1 MKYII
6 IYISFLVACA
16 TDARAQTTLGAQI
29 EKQIKKTLRGAAE
42 KIRKGLND
50 LSKHEAENGVVRDAL
65 AALYRST
72 VDWDDV
78 LRPSKSFDE
87 ARRDIREALERSH
100 GICSGAIH
108 RRIWKRLSGVPAAG
122 PCDQEG
128 DAAVNVTN
136 DIILFDIART
146 HLSGDVPDESGCAT
160 LESFRHRVGT
170 ILQEHEGDDDGGRYV
185 QGEHFI
191 AAFFLQRGAPASS
204 LFARIRNDLRFSS
217 FFIPDMRGVLA
228 LASAMAQYFRGT
240 KMERFMPLAPGVVAR
255 WVPPLLS
262 MSGIDNDS
270 AEAMHS
276 LYLACPSAEEGALLI
291 LRTLIHLFE
300 KMGVGEE
307 EDSSAANDAQTL
319 MVWATSSEGK
329 TISFKE
335 VFAIAI
341 DEQVREAFLARVFG

>member
-217 FFIPDMRGVLA
+217 FLYPTCEACSRSQAQWRNTFAARRWSALCRWLLA
-228 LASAMAQYFRGT
+228 LS
-240 KMERFMPLAPGVVAR
+240 PGGSPALDVR
-255 WVPPLLS
+255 
-262 MSGIDNDS
+262 IDNDS

-300 KMGVGEE
+300 KMGGR
-307 EDSSAANDAQTL
+307 
-319 MVWATSSEGK
+319 G
-329 TISFKE
+329 
-335 VFAIAI
+335 
-341 DEQVREAFLARVFG
+341 GGG